1 MFECSSP
8 REGAARVKKIAIVE
22 DNEDNRVLVRA
33 ILEDFYALALYE
45 CGGEAL
51 EALRASPAD
60 LVLLDVSLPEMDGL
74 EVLRRIRADAALRAI
89 PVIAL
94 TAHAMVGDAERYA
107 AAGFD
112 GYVAKPVVDESV
124 LLRAIERAL
133 EKS

>member
-1 MFECSSP
+1 MMP
-8 REGAARVKKIAIVE
+8 RRERTPVKKIAVVE

-33 ILEDFYALALYE
+33 ILEDLYDLALYE
-45 CGGEAL
+45 SGDAAL
-51 EALRASPAD
+51 AGLAASPAD

-74 EVLRRIRADAALRAI
+74 EVLRRIRADAALRAT

-94 TAHAMVGDAERYA
+94 TAHAMVGDAEKYA

-112 GYVAKPVVDESV
+112 GYVAKPVVDETV

-133 EKS
+133 GRG